1 MKFSIVTSFYNE
13 SPKYIDEVCNSV
25 LNQTHTN
32 FEWVVTDDFSHN
44 EETTKLV
51 KSLPLRDKRI
61 RYVEQKSKKEVWW
74 NPHTY
79 AIGDIVITVD
89 GDDHIFPKTLE
100 VYNYFYSK
108 YLDVICMTT
117 DIRNYVNGEYKGSI
131 YINYENYKS
140 HMDYIFNNPY
150 DNDIIKHG
158 TSDYFGGH
166 GYNRSWRNINGLDFK
181 GDLDNR
187 LIIVDLLQLFKLEEM
202 GKLLHLPRALYG
214 YNTREKSISRT
225 INEYNDLTIR
235 TQEIDQLLKDRR
247 TKEVNSIKRIF
258 NDIFIESTAFLDC
271 DINYD
276 TTSKNVLFITP
287 YKLSLFKQEQLNE
300 LYFDHNI
307 YYNDYRDDVD
317 YCLVLFD
324 SPEQYYEFFKIYE
337 NIKKYIGKIQV
348 IIQISYKKIDQP
360 ENNLMVSIVEYLKLT
375 NLRWFDFD
383 NHYITIKL
391 F

>member
-13 SPKYIDEVCNSV
+13 SPKYIEEVCDSV

-32 FEWVVTDDFSHN
+32 FEWIITDDFSQN
-44 EETTKLV
+44 KETTKLV

-61 RYVEQKSKKEVWW
+61 RYVEEKSKKEIWW
-74 NPHTY
+74 NPQTY
-79 AIGDIVITVD
+79 TNGDVVITVD
-89 GDDHIFPKTLE
+89 GDDHLFPKTLE
-100 VYNYFYSK
+100 IYDYFYSK
-108 YLDVICMTT
+108 YLDVFCMTT
-117 DIRNYVNGEYKGSI
+117 DVRNFIDNTYRGSV
-131 YINYENYKS
+131 YINYENYKN
-140 HMDYIFNNPY
+140 HMDYIFNNKY
-150 DNDIIKHG
+150 DDSISKHG

-187 LIIVDLLQLFKLEEM
+187 LIIVDTLQLFKLEEM

-214 YNTREKSISRT
+214 YNTRDTSISRH
-225 INEYNDLTIR
+225 ISEDNDFSLR
-235 TQEIDQLLKDRR
+235 TQELDQSLRDRR

-271 DINYD
+271 NINYD
-276 TTSKNVLFITP
+276 TTSKNILFVTP
-287 YKLSLFKQEQLNE
+287 YKLSLSKQEQLNE

-307 YYNDYRDDVD
+307 YYNDYKDNVD

-324 SPEQYYEFFKIYE
+324 SHEQHIMFPNIYE

-348 IIQISYKKIDQP
+348 LIQISYREIDKP
-360 ENNLMVSIVEYLKLT
+360 ENNLKDVLLNYLKNT
-375 NLRWFDFD
+375 SHSWFDFD

-391 F
+391 L